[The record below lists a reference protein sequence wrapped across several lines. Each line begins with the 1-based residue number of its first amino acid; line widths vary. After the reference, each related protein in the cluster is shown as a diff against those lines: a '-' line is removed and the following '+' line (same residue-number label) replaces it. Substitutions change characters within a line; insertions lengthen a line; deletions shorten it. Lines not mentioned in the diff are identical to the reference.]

1 MKLDDPGKS
10 QKYSLALIIS
20 PLPFIPSRQG
30 RGNFT
35 FYEIDKLPAFKKRR
49 PAWRMAVL
57 FLCLFLFPFLPRPE
71 AAEPRVWN
79 LQGISGFQVVVEG
92 LTKDGR
98 EAGISENAVR
108 SQVKA
113 LFQASLSQ
121 VPLDK
126 ADGPSLYVQ
135 ILLYKRQKEDLY
147 YGMVSVG
154 VDRPVIVLSAPQNFP
169 AFSQV
174 WENTIVFSG
183 KDPLLGT
190 YEILAK
196 LVNLLIEDY
205 KKANP

>member
-1 MKLDDPGKS
+1 MKLR
-10 QKYSLALIIS
+10 QVIS
-20 PLPFIPSRQG
+20 PRPFIPSRQR

-35 FYEIDKLPAFKKRR
+35 FYEIIKLPAFKKRR
-49 PAWRMAVL
+49 PARRMAGL
-57 FLCLFLFPFLPRPE
+57 LLFLFFFPFPPLPE

-79 LQGISGFQVVVEG
+79 LQGISALQVVVEG
-92 LTKDGR
+92 ITKDGR
-98 EAGISENAVR
+98 EAGISEDAVR

-113 LFQASLSQ
+113 LFRASLPQ

-126 ADGPSLYVQ
+126 AEGPSLYVQ

-154 VDRPVIVLSAPQNFP
+154 VDRPVMVLSEPKNFP

-174 WENTIVFSG
+174 WQNTIVFSG

-196 LVNLLIEDY
+196 LVNLLIEDL